1 MPVTSSQVSPIPS
14 AVIDASGA
22 VASSW
27 KPASVSR
34 SAWVSGAA
42 GPAPALSSP
51 SRIANAQ
58 IAKAPRPPATSAT
71 TERKSHLP
79 RGLAVLHGGR
89 LAGPPARA
97 DYDRRAVR
105 RLLALGLLAALPL
118 AAGCGGGVSKEEYVA
133 SVSGQPGAGRCCA
146 RVARGRIGGGAT
158 ETAADVQLRL
168 VAAAT
173 ALAALEPP
181 GALEEAHG
189 ALVEGVRALADEI
202 GGVAAL
208 AASGV
213 ELPQAL
219 EQLSSLPSLAKL
231 AEARELFAREDV
243 ELEPAPAPG

>member
-1 MPVTSSQVSPIPS
+1 M
-14 AVIDASGA
+14 
-22 VASSW
+22 
-27 KPASVSR
+27 
-34 SAWVSGAA
+34 
-42 GPAPALSSP
+42 
-51 SRIANAQ
+51 
-58 IAKAPRPPATSAT
+58 
-71 TERKSHLP
+71 
-79 RGLAVLHGGR
+79 
-89 LAGPPARA
+89 
-97 DYDRRAVR
+97 R

-133 SVSGQPGAGRCCA
+133 SVSGHLGQVDAALASLEAAPAEA
-146 RVARGRIGGGAT
+146 LT

-168 VAAAT
+168 VAAAA